1 MQSVTAISL
10 LHVNQVLHFLVMK
23 TIDKIPT
30 SKIGRTTELVKT
42 GAKIGANYL
51 KYYSKKAVNP
61 TLDRSTLDEDNA
73 ADIYDGLK
81 SLKGSA
87 LKVAQMLSM
96 DKSLL
101 PGAYVEKFSL
111 AQFSVPPLSAPLVR
125 KTFRK
130 YQNAYPEDI
139 YDSFSKDSVNAA
151 SIGQVHK
158 ATKDGKQLAVKIQYP
173 GVADSISSD
182 LALVKPIAI
191 KMFNLKGE
199 DSKRYF
205 AEVEEKLLEETDY
218 ELEVKQSIEVT
229 EACSHIPGLKFP
241 SYYPELSSKR
251 IITMDWMQGTHLSE
265 FAKTDFN
272 SKTGNKLGQTLWDF
286 YMFQMHGL
294 KAVHADPHPGNFLIS
309 EDNELIAI
317 DFGCIKQVPEEFYQP
332 YFELAVPEHINN
344 PDTFKEK
351 LKQLE
356 ILRPDDT
363 DQEIEYFSALFHEM
377 LSLFTKPFQEKTFD
391 FSDESFWDE
400 ISSLSEKYSN
410 DKELRKMNGN
420 RGSKH
425 FLYINRTFFGLYNL
439 LHDLK
444 ATVNTHDYIK
454 YLKEKGLKNHSA
466 LS

>member
-1 MQSVTAISL
+1 
-10 LHVNQVLHFLVMK
+10 MK
-23 TIDKIPT
+23 TLDKIPT

-42 GAKIGANYL
+42 GAKIGANYI

-61 TLDRSTLDEDNA
+61 SMDRSSLDEDNA
-73 ADIYDGLK
+73 TDIYDGLK

-125 KTFRK
+125 KTFKK
-130 YQNAYPEDI
+130 YQGAFPEEI
-139 YDSFSKDSVNAA
+139 YDTFSKDSVNAA

-158 ATKDGKQLAVKIQYP
+158 ATKDGKELAVKIQYP
-173 GVADSISSD
+173 GVAESIGSD

-205 AEVEEKLLEETDY
+205 AEVEDKLTEETDY
-218 ELEVKQSIEVT
+218 ELEVKQSVEIT
-229 EACSHIPGLKFP
+229 EACSHIPNLKFP
-241 SYYPELSSKR
+241 TYYPDLSSKR
-251 IITMDWMQGTHLSE
+251 IITMDWMSGQHLSE
-265 FAKTDFN
+265 FAKTDF
-272 SKTGNKLGQTLWDF
+272 SQETGNKLGQTLWDF

-309 EDNELIAI
+309 KDEELIAI
-317 DFGCIKQVPEEFYQP
+317 DFGCIKEIVDEFYQP
-332 YFELAVPEHINN
+332 YFELAVPASINN
-344 PDTFKEK
+344 PEIFKAK
-351 LKQLE
+351 LFELE
-356 ILRPDDT
+356 ILRQDDSEK
-363 DQEIEYFSALFHEM
+363 EITYFSALFHEM

-400 ISSLSEKYSN
+400 ISSL
-410 DKELRKMNGN
+410 
-420 RGSKH
+420 
-425 FLYINRTFFGLYNL
+425 
-439 LHDLK
+439 
-444 ATVNTHDYIK
+444 
-454 YLKEKGLKNHSA
+454 
-466 LS
+466 